1 MKLSRILENT
11 TVKDSVNMYD
21 ADITNISSD
30 SRKIRENGLFFA
42 KNGYLR
48 NGFDFIPSAVEN
60 GAAAVVV
67 EKSADLSSVMI
78 SKNIP
83 VISLSED
90 ISHALATASC
100 NLNDHPSKK
109 LKLIGIT
116 GTKGKTTSSFMLKA
130 ILEAHGLKVGL
141 IGSIAVYI
149 GDKQVEIT
157 DRTTPESYSIQQ
169 TLAKMVEE
177 NCDVAIIEVS
187 SQAMKLS
194 RVTGCEFDVALF
206 TNFSEDHISPH
217 EHKDMEDYF
226 NAKMEL
232 MKLTP
237 NIVVNTDNEYTAKV
251 PSLLPDKNITTFG
264 MGRESCDVSAKELK
278 PSNAFVDFTLCMD
291 GEEGPVRVSMPGE
304 YMVYNAI
311 GAIATAKQLGV
322 TFDDIRTALK
332 DIKVFGRSEL
342 VPNKLGLT
350 IMIDYAHTPAS
361 LESILKT
368 VKPYTKGRV
377 ICTWGVGGD
386 RDRTKRPVMG
396 EISGRLADFTI
407 LTSDQIRT
415 EDPMRI
421 LKDIETGLKKVT
433 DNYTIILNRT
443 EAIRY
448 AISMATKDDIIV
460 LPGLGN
466 DLYIEYNGVKYPYNE
481 REVIRDAIEEI
492 IQKKHLCID
501 EHQM

>member
-48 NGFDFIPSAVEN
+48 NGFDFIPAAVEN

-291 GEEGPVRVSMPGE
+291 GEEGPVRVSMP
-304 YMVYNAI
+304 
-311 GAIATAKQLGV
+311 
-322 TFDDIRTALK
+322 
-332 DIKVFGRSEL
+332 
-342 VPNKLGLT
+342 T

-448 AISMATKDDIIV
+448 AISMATKDDLIV